1 MMTHKIVETK
11 LEKSRNNSRDING
24 YYRCHLLLCKVIPE
38 IFVKF
43 VDTVNFTSGEKPGLS
58 NKYIVF

>member
-24 YYRCHLLLCKVIPE
+24 YYRCHLLLCKVIP
-38 IFVKF
+38 
-43 VDTVNFTSGEKPGLS
+43 
-58 NKYIVF
+58 

>member
-38 IFVKF
+38 ILRKF
-43 VDTVNFTSGEKPGLS
+43 EIVSLS
-58 NKYIVF
+58 LYNKGFGKITRF

>member
-24 YYRCHLLLCKVIPE
+24 YYRCHWLLCKVIP
-38 IFVKF
+38 
-43 VDTVNFTSGEKPGLS
+43 
-58 NKYIVF
+58 